1 MPTIIPNEYG
11 KAVEIDLIREVFDAE
26 EGQIEQYYGRIG
38 NGKTYNATADIWEDL
53 RRGLSVYA
61 NWQVEW
67 PGYDERDSF
76 GRLLFNFLT
85 FSKRFYRFKQENL
98 HFYSFDDDW
107 AKKQSENITLPNG
120 DVQIVHPY
128 KDFMDWFA
136 SRTDCKIYADEGH
149 VLFDSYQTTKFSMKK
164 RTAILHTRHFNR
176 TIAIIS
182 QRPTAVHV
190 SARANVNVFYK
201 CEKLM
206 SWPFLIFRRTEFQDM
221 VGETVDDTKPI
232 SKKWYFASKRI
243 LQSYNTKYLRGGIPR
258 SQNVYVD
265 AFDLTFEERF
275 RALVFAALRAMG
287 FGLFFPS
294 LKRQKEEPA
303 PQARAVEIEN
313 VPAQTREDF
322 REQLSLSIKKTKERK
337 ARERAKYFRE
347 LAIAKKKPKEEEPPS
362 LFGEDVPS

>member
-11 KAVEIDLIREVFDAE
+11 KAVEIDLIRDIFDAE
-26 EGQIEQYYGRIG
+26 EGQIEQYYRRIG
-38 NGKTYNATADIWEDL
+38 NGKTYNATADIWDDL

-67 PGYDERDSF
+67 PGHDERESF
-76 GRLLFNFLT
+76 GRLLFNILT
-85 FSKRFYRFKQENL
+85 FSKRFYRFKPENL
-98 HFYSFDDDW
+98 HFYSFDDEW
-107 AKKQSENITLPNG
+107 AKKQFETITLPNG
-120 DVQIVHPY
+120 DVQVVYPY

-201 CEKLM
+201 CEKLL

-258 SQNVYVD
+258 SQNVYVE
-265 AFDLTFEERF
+265 AFDLTFKEKF
-275 RALVFAALRAMG
+275 FALLYALARAFG
-287 FGLFFPS
+287 FGKLLG
-294 LKRQKEEPA
+294 LKAKEFPA
-303 PQARAVEIEN
+303 PQARAVEISKVWLN
-313 VPAQTREDF
+313 DSA
-322 REQLSLSIKKTKERK
+322 EQMRKDKERR
-337 ARERAKYFRE
+337 ARERAKHFRE
-347 LAIAKKKPKEEEPPS
+347 LAIAKKNAKPLPEAPS
-362 LFGEDVPS
+362 LFETTDQPF